1 MTSPT
6 DVGLAE
12 FITISG
18 VSHRVRAELDEF
30 VDFVCGNKHY
40 WRIELDADEHGT
52 QKTIYLPFH
61 GVEQM
66 IWHDQQL
73 TRKRRAKGKKS

>member
-1 MTSPT
+1 MSGPS

-18 VSHRVRAELDEF
+18 VSHKVRASLDEF
-30 VDFVCGNKHY
+30 IEFCVGGKDHWKIDVDV
-40 WRIELDADEHGT
+40 DEHGT
-52 QKTIYLPFH
+52 AKTIYLPFH
-61 GVEQM
+61 GIEQM

-73 TRKRRAKGKKS
+73 TRKRRAKGKK